1 VQFGSQF
8 GLGCAVHQ
16 GLVLESV
23 MQLVKIERFCLIG
36 HLVSMAFGLAG
47 LLWVMPHPEVLSLI
61 PAGQTLFRWSMA
73 GGGVSYILLGTVAV
87 AIYAYRTLGQ
97 FRWLSFMLPAL
108 SISLSSE
115 LLGTSI
121 GFPFGDYS
129 YLSGLGYKIAGLV
142 PFTIPLSWF
151 YLGLSTYLLARSGIS
166 ALAAIF
172 QASWLGGWL
181 SGWLGQAGAV
191 LLGAL
196 LLTSWDFVLD
206 PAMSQTALPFWY
218 WHQPGAFFGMPY
230 QNFVGWMGTGIVFMT
245 VAALLWQHPALQPV
259 QLQPAQLKLPLT
271 VYLGNFTFAAVMSIG
286 AGFWIPL
293 GLGML
298 LGVMPALLCWY
309 GVQSK
314 LAVIESSSDLA
325 GSIKP
330 ADDSIE
336 RIAA

>member
-1 VQFGSQF
+1 MS
-8 GLGCAVHQ
+8 
-16 GLVLESV
+16 
-23 MQLVKIERFCLIG
+23 QLVRIERICLIG

-47 LLWVMPHPEVLSLI
+47 LLWVMPHPEVLSFI
-61 PAGQTLFRWSMA
+61 PAGQMLFRWSMA
-73 GGGVSYILLGTVAV
+73 GGGVAYIVLGAAAV
-87 AIYAYRTLGQ
+87 SLYAYRTLGLS
-97 FRWLSFMLPAL
+97 RWLMFMLPAI

-115 LLGTSI
+115 LLGTST

-151 YLGLSTYLLARSGIS
+151 YLGFSSYMLAKSGLT
-166 ALAAIF
+166 ALTARRGN
-172 QASWLGGWL
+172 L
-181 SGWLGQAGAV
+181 GWLGQVSAV

-230 QNFVGWMGTGIVFMT
+230 QNFVGWMGTGAVFMT
-245 VAALLWQHPALQPV
+245 VAALLWRKQAPVLQG
-259 QLQPAQLKLPLT
+259 AQLNLPLA
-271 VYLGNFTFAAVMSIG
+271 VYLGNFAFAAVMSIG

-293 GLGML
+293 LLGLL
-298 LGVMPALLCWY
+298 LGVAPALLCWQWA
-309 GVQSK
+309 QSK
-314 LAVIESSSDLA
+314 TPEATPIPVTETQ
-325 GSIKP
+325 SI
-330 ADDSIE
+330 DEGIE